1 MIRPTVGRVVLVHRF
16 NPDLTPVSDQPE
28 PALVS
33 YVHSDSLIN
42 VGGVDANGKP
52 FAITS
57 LRLLQYDD
65 EVGHPVG
72 DAYAEWMPYQK
83 MKAAEEA
90 AAEGPAPAP
99 AQEEAP
105 ASDAPDSD
113 QEAE

>member
-1 MIRPTVGRVVLVHRF
+1 MIRPTVGRVVLVRRF
-16 NPDLTPVSDQPE
+16 NPDLTPVSYQPE

-57 LRLLQYDD
+57 LRLLQDDD
-65 EVGHPVG
+65 EVDHPVG

-83 MKAAEEA
+83 QKAAEEA
-90 AAEGPAPAP
+90 AAEVPVP
-99 AQEEAP
+99 AQEEVPAAEAP
-105 ASDAPDSD
+105 ADG